1 MSRWSTAGGVS
12 DLPPQRCGAEERRA
26 QDSRIARAAVA
37 LLQGDVAVLQ
47 TESRIVMAAADG
59 VTADEPARLLAEPL
73 LAMAKGYHSQLSVPI
88 WREERRVGV
97 LVVLARSARAFSDAD
112 VAVLR
117 ALAASVSQVC
127 RSLH

>member
-1 MSRWSTAGGVS
+1 MSRWFVAGGVS
-12 DLPPQRCGAEERRA
+12 EVLPQRCKVEEKRA

-37 LLQGDVAVLQ
+37 LLRGDVAVLQ

-73 LAMAKGYHSQLSVPI
+73 LALAKGYSSQLSVPI

-97 LVVLARSARAFSDAD
+97 LAVLGRRVREFSDAE

-117 ALAASVSQVC
+117 ALAASVDRVY